1 MKNLSFHHLYIHSL
15 ICWENVLSY
24 LGNGRVHPLPFIPE
38 VLNKDG
44 SVCGEKITFT
54 KKSIPKSEIALSDVE
69 RSSAEWVDRVVEV
82 GIRNSLLQNG
92 HLEIVDAPG
101 MSENEVLDKIVQDCL
116 DGIIQVIIYVV
127 DGNSS
132 LRMQVGY
139 GFRSPSF
146 RSPCWMIDCW
156 ELQPQYSK

>member
-1 MKNLSFHHLYIHSL
+1 MNH
-15 ICWENVLSY
+15 N
-24 LGNGRVHPLPFIPE
+24 PFLLTPE

-44 SVCGEKITFT
+44 SVCEEARIFK

-69 RSSAEWVDRVVEV
+69 RSSAEWVDQVVEV

-116 DGIIQVIIYVV
+116 DGIIQVIIYVI

-139 GFRSPSF
+139 FQISTLPFSTLQ
-146 RSPCWMIDCW
+146 DC
-156 ELQPQYSK
+156 